1 MSLNG
6 LPALQGE
13 IYWMD
18 TSYSRSYS
26 PGSMSRARLARTN
39 TEDIRNQVHAL
50 TELVQRQ
57 FEEADRRYM
66 ELNERHKRDKEQWT
80 QQIQSMEQRMMT
92 MCSYF
97 EQMRSGVLFPVH
109 SLHHLHPV
117 SLLHTTIHPETT
129 TTASRI
135 LTMVSIRRFQN
146 FSFLRIIL

>member
-6 LPALQGE
+6 LPALQGG

-26 PGSMSRARLARTN
+26 LGSMSRARLARTN

-57 FEEADRRYM
+57 FEEADKRYI

-80 QQIQSMEQRMMT
+80 Q
-92 MCSYF
+92 
-97 EQMRSGVLFPVH
+97 
-109 SLHHLHPV
+109 
-117 SLLHTTIHPETT
+117 
-129 TTASRI
+129 
-135 LTMVSIRRFQN
+135 
-146 FSFLRIIL
+146 